1 MSSEY
6 LSEQVTLSLL
16 QRIGIT
22 EIKAKSIIDGNK
34 AFFSGLSKNSTEA
47 ETETSTVLMLLQNCM
62 AQLNSF
68 EAEISVMI
76 GFLTNQEA
84 TLNDFDFGRLMHLK
98 ALKAW
103 KMDNDA
109 YWPVLYLNRSI
120 EVLTECDHPEAEA
133 YLPRVW
139 DTSGQLMVAEG
150 LLLDARKDFRKA
162 LAGRELNNDL
172 HGKAITLGNLGRLSM
187 QLGDFESAITYLSE
201 DIDLLTTNDFYN
213 KAIHAQLL
221 STTSA
226 CFIELENDTKADEL
240 NNQSLA
246 INQEMKNHTGLAFNY
261 LNSANIAFLRNNKTL
276 AQNFT
281 QKLGQEINH
290 PKVAR
295 FLKENLNAKHL
306 ELNARLMILNGN
318 TKQAF
323 SLFDEALGVFIKER
337 SISHVETARLYLQ
350 IARLAAKMEN
360 QALAGQMLRKG
371 LRHVDSTEDHQL
383 RNEIEEQMRKKHQ
396 DSWILHAAGRF
407 IGHEQISFLLEEAGR
422 GKFTGEEKEVVILFS
437 DIRGFTSMSEN
448 LQPKELVEMLNGFL
462 SGMTRAVEA
471 YGGFVDKF
479 IGDAVM
485 AVFGLTDHNAGNKM
499 QPSAADNAAMATLT
513 MIEELKRFSRNLP
526 EGQPP
531 LQIGI
536 GLHTGK
542 VIAGLIGSPQKR
554 SYTIIGDAVNTAS
567 RLEGM
572 TKHLGA
578 EILISKEVSNK
589 FTRND
594 FILRPLGRFCP
605 KGRLCFVEVYEIMGL
620 DDGSPKLNSVKTKCE
635 QAGEALNRF
644 YQSDFQGAASTL
656 KALVKEARC
665 NKKARGYKL
674 VLNEAEHLM
683 HNPPEDAW
691 QGEVV
696 LVEK

>member
-1 MSSEY
+1 MEKKQILISLMSTGISEKSAIRIVNHFKSDNCENM
-6 LSEQVTLSLL
+6 LSHPDNSINLIFKYVLSC
-16 QRIGIT
+16 I
-22 EIKAKSIIDGNK
+22 
-34 AFFSGLSKNSTEA
+34 A
-47 ETETSTVLMLLQNCM
+47 E
-62 AQLNSF
+62 LNSF
-68 EAEISVMI
+68 ENEITIMLN
-76 GFLTNQEA
+76 FLSRHEA
-84 TLNDFDFGRLMHLK
+84 NLDDFNYGRLMHLK
-98 ALKAW
+98 ALKSW

-109 YWPVLYLNRSI
+109 YLPVFYMNRSI
-120 EVLTECDHPEAEA
+120 ETLKSISHPEVKD
-133 YLPRVW
+133 YLPRVY
-139 DTSGQLMVAEG
+139 DTSGQLLVSEG
-150 LLLDARKDFRKA
+150 MLVDARREFRRA
-162 LAGRELNNDL
+162 LQGREVANDL

-187 QLGDFESAITYLSE
+187 QLGDFENAIKYFSE
-201 DIDLLTTNDFYN
+201 DIELLTGNDFYN

-221 STTSA
+221 STASV
-226 CFIELENDTKADEL
+226 CFIEMANDLKAAEL
-240 NNQSLA
+240 NNQSLE
-246 INQEMKNHTGLAFNY
+246 INQEMNNHTGLAFNY
-261 LNSANIAFLRNNKTL
+261 LNSANIALLSKKKDS
-276 AQNFT
+276 AQIFT
-281 QKLGQEINH
+281 QKLGKEINH
-290 PKVAR
+290 PKIAR
-295 FLKENLNAKHL
+295 FLKENLKAKHQ
-306 ELNARLMILNGN
+306 ELNARLMVMEG
-318 TKQAF
+318 KMQQAF
-323 SLFDEALGVFIKER
+323 SLFDEVLGIFIKER
-337 SISHVETARLYLQ
+337 SVSNVETARLYLQ
-350 IARLAAKMEN
+350 IAMLAGKMEN
-360 QALAGQMLRKG
+360 QAMAGQMLRKA
-371 LRHVDSTEDHQL
+371 LRHIDSTEVHQL

-407 IGHEQISFLLEEAGR
+407 IGHEQINFLLEEAGK
-422 GKFTGEEKEVVILFS
+422 GKYTGEEKEVVILFS

-448 LQPKELVEMLNGFL
+448 LQPKKLVEMLNGFL

-485 AVFGLTDHNAGNKM
+485 AVFGLTDHNAGDKK

-513 MIEELKRFSRNLP
+513 MIEELKRFNRNLP
-526 EGQPP
+526 EDQSP

-572 TKHLGA
+572 TKQLGA

-620 DDGSPKLNSVKTKCE
+620 DNGSPKLNSVKTECE
-635 QAGEALNRF
+635 QAGEALKRF
-644 YQSDFQGAASTL
+644 YQGDFQGAASTL